1 MTTENTTQAARG
13 AMTAEFWNTEGGEVW
28 VRQQDLLDRL
38 NAPIGEAVVARA
50 DPGPGRRALDVGC
63 GAGATTLDMARRL
76 GPDGSCVGVDVSG
89 PLLDLARER
98 ARGQTTGRAEFVQ
111 ADAQDHAFAPGE
123 FDVILSRFG
132 VMFFTDP
139 DAAFANLRRAL
150 RPGGALVF
158 ACWRSP
164 ADNPLSQVPLEA
176 AAPLLSQPPPPPRE
190 GPGRF
195 AFADPDHVRGILDR
209 SGWRDIEIAPLDAPM
224 PASLDEMMTLS
235 LELGPLGQILR
246 REDEATRARVTDAV
260 AARLREEMRDGVV
273 PLAAACWL
281 VTARG

>member
-1 MTTENTTQAARG
+1 MTAQNPPGT
-13 AMTAEFWNTEGGEVW
+13 MTAEFWNAEGGEVW

-76 GPDGSCVGVDVSG
+76 GPDGGCVGVDVSG

-98 ARGQTTGRAEFVQ
+98 ARGETSGHAEFVQ
-111 ADAQDHAFAPGE
+111 ADAQDHAFAPGA

-150 RPGGALVF
+150 KPGGALVF
-158 ACWRSP
+158 ASWRGP
-164 ADNPLSQVPLEA
+164 AENPLTQVAMA
-176 AAPLLSQPPPPPRE
+176 AATPLLSEPPPAPRA

-195 AFADPDHVRGILDR
+195 AFADPDHVRGILTR
-209 SGWRDIEIAPLDAPM
+209 SGWRDVEIAPLDAPM
-224 PASLDEMMTLS
+224 PVTLDEMMVLS
-235 LELGPLGQILR
+235 LELGTLGPLLR
-246 REDEATRARVTDAV
+246 REDAATRARVTEAV

-273 PLAAACWL
+273 PLSAACWL
-281 VTARG
+281 VTAKG

>member
-1 MTTENTTQAARG
+1 MTPKDTPTV
-13 AMTAEFWNTEGGEVW
+13 MTAGFWNAEGGEVW
-28 VRQQDLLDRL
+28 VRSQDLLDRL

-63 GAGATTLDMARRL
+63 GAGATTLAMARRL

-89 PLLDLARER
+89 PLLALARR
-98 ARGQTTGRAEFVQ
+98 RAEAETAAHAAFVE

-150 RPGGALVF
+150 RPDGELVF

-164 ADNPLSQVPLEA
+164 ADNPLTQVALET

-195 AFADPDHVRGILDR
+195 AFADPDHVRGVLAR
-209 SGWRDIEIAPLDAPM
+209 SGWRDVEIAPLDAPM
-224 PASLDEMMTLS
+224 PVTLDEMMILS
-235 LELGPLGQILR
+235 LELGTLGPILR
-246 REDEATRARVTDAV
+246 REDAAVRARVTEAV
-260 AARLREEMRDGVV
+260 KARLRTYVEDGVV

-281 VTARG
+281 VTARR